1 MARDVCDFFTGSKH
15 DLLYGY
21 NIPVDV
27 ETFFDEGTKKC
38 WLAHNFLNEAIDGEL
53 NNFYNSQ
60 MFYLPLVQSLKFL
73 GRDSNFVSL
82 SSLKF
87 KQFIPTI
94 SC

>member
-53 NNFYNSQ
+53 NNFYNSR

-73 GRDSNFVSL
+73 GRIQILLMIQVCLCRMLEGN
-82 SSLKF
+82 K
-87 KQFIPTI
+87 
-94 SC
+94 